1 MSRQCR
7 YVLLFLLLS
16 QSQNAVVAAPV
27 DLNRQIAS
35 IREIR
40 EIALS
45 PDAKMVAS
53 VVTDSTVA
61 GGRGHIWVLSKNGRP
76 CQITGA
82 GGGSEDEESGP
93 VWAPDGRALFY
104 LRKTGQ
110 AAAIERIELPSG
122 RRKTLALTRH
132 GEATVGGWGADPV
145 GRPIV
150 AKGFAMASSGAV
162 AVWGS
167 DPQDS
172 PGRAAKDDHHLF
184 GLSDPVRL
192 YLIDDRSTSPREFVL
207 PGDVRAVAWSDDG
220 RRLLAI
226 TSPSSDDLGAVNR
239 VWMIEDGQAPK
250 EVRDT
255 AENVQAVSWL
265 PGGRIAYVA
274 RCGHNAPIVCR
285 DLFVQA
291 LDGSKP
297 RNLTEGIEG
306 SVINGVDN
314 GSKIGPAVTAS
325 GDILVTIARDFDQHL
340 ARIRPSDGRVIWI
353 TSPSAVVK
361 TTSINL
367 SRTGVALLAAERG
380 GMATVQLA
388 DPNFRRYDRLAGP
401 DLQPA
406 DWKPLHARRLE
417 WASDDHQIDGL
428 LYLPK
433 EATAGRR
440 VPLVVDAHG
449 GPAGRFEDSDYPLVR
464 LLLAHGWAV
473 LHVNPRGSF
482 GYGTAFLASLQD
494 DLGGADYRDIMSG
507 VDAALAQAP
516 LDRDRLALIGF
527 SYGGTMAS
535 FAVGRT
541 GRFKALVAAA
551 PVVDQISEY
560 GTEGSSWYDR
570 WYFGQPW
577 RRLEAAW
584 RQSPLA
590 GVANARTPM
599 LLLHGENDPVN
610 PLGQSLEF
618 YRALRQEGSPVELVL
633 FPRETHHE
641 IGQNYFGFPSVEP
654 YHGIALR
661 RRIVDFLGDAFSGKP
676 HAGLKMLDLP

>member
-1 MSRQCR
+1 MIHRSCH
-7 YVLLFLLLS
+7 LLLLLLLS
-16 QSQNAVVAAPV
+16 QSQNAVAAPPA

-45 PDAKMVAS
+45 PDAKAVAS
-53 VVTDSTVA
+53 VIADATVA
-61 GGRGHIWVLSKNGRP
+61 GGRPHIWILSRTGSPR
-76 CQITGA
+76 QITGRE
-82 GGGSEDEESGP
+82 GGSEGEESDP
-93 VWAPDGRALFY
+93 AWAPDGRALLY
-104 LRKTGQ
+104 LRKTAQ
-110 AAAIERIELPSG
+110 AAAVERIELQSG
-122 RRKTLALTRH
+122 HREVLTLARR
-132 GEATVGGWGADPV
+132 GATVVGGWGADPV
-145 GRPIV
+145 GKPII
-150 AKGFAMASSGAV
+150 AKGFALASSGAV
-162 AVWGS
+162 AVWAS
-167 DPQDS
+167 DPLNTQET
-172 PGRAAKDDHHLF
+172 AAKDDHHLF
-184 GLSDPVRL
+184 GRSDPVRL
-192 YLIDDRSTSPREFVL
+192 YLIDNRSTSPREFVL
-207 PGDVRAVAWSDDG
+207 TGDVRAVTWSDDG
-220 RRLLAI
+220 RRLLVI
-226 TSPSSDDLGAVNR
+226 TSPPSDDLGAVNR
-239 VWMIEDGQAPK
+239 VWMIEEGQAPK
-250 EVRDT
+250 EVHDT
-255 AENVQAVSWL
+255 GENVQAISWL
-265 PGGRIAYVA
+265 PDGRIAYVA
-274 RCGHNAPIVCR
+274 RCGRNAPIVCR

-297 RNLTEGIEG
+297 RNLTDGIDG
-306 SVINGVDN
+306 SLINGVDN
-314 GSKIGPAVTAS
+314 GSKIGPVVTAS
-325 GDILVTIARDFDQHL
+325 GDILVTIARHFDQQL
-340 ARIRPSDGRVIWI
+340 ARIGPVNGHVSWI
-353 TSPSAVVK
+353 TSPAAVVK
-361 TTSINL
+361 TISANP
-367 SRTGVALLAAERG
+367 SRTGFALLAAERG
-380 GMATVQLA
+380 GMGTVQLA
-388 DPNFRRYDRLAGP
+388 DPNFRRYVRLASP

-406 DWKPLHARRLE
+406 DWMPLRGRRLE
-417 WASDDHQIDGL
+417 WASDGHTIDGL

-433 EATAGRR
+433 DALAGQR

-449 GPAGRFEDSDYPLVR
+449 GPAGRFQDSDYPLVR

-482 GYGTAFLASLQD
+482 GYGTDFLASLQD

-516 LDRDRLALIGF
+516 LDKDRLALIGF
-527 SYGGTMAS
+527 SYGGTIAS
-535 FAVGRT
+535 FALGRT
-541 GRFKALVAAA
+541 ERFKALVAAA
-551 PVVDQISEY
+551 PVVDQLSEY

-641 IGQNYFGFPSVEP
+641 LGQNYFGFPSVEP

-661 RRIVDFLGDAFSGKP
+661 QRIVDFLGDAFSGKP
-676 HAGLKMLDLP
+676 HAGLENHDRP